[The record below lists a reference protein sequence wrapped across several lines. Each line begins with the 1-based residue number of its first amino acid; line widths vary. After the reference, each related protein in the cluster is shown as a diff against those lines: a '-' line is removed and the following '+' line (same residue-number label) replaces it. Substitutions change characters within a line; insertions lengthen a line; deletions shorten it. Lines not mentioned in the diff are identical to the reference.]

1 MAQALPEGVDRLTF
15 IVGHQQDASKNQVV
29 KGIPG
34 FALMESRHILPQS
47 VSVPGL
53 LPGST
58 PDRF

>member
-34 FALMESRHILPQS
+34 FALNGIATHFAAERVRPWPFARQYA
-47 VSVPGL
+47 
-53 LPGST
+53 
-58 PDRF
+58 R